1 MPIDSSLYRMADRL
15 AEGELVAI
23 LRKMKAEG
31 DSFGTIAKRLYADH
45 GIDVTAQ
52 TVANWWAAIE
62 DADATEA
69 AS

>member
-1 MPIDSSLYRMADRL
+1 MADRL
-15 AEGELVAI
+15 ADGELVAI

-31 DSFGTIAKRLYADH
+31 DSTHTIAKRLYAEH

-52 TVANWWAAIE
+52 TVGNWWATI
-62 DADATEA
+62 EA